1 MSPRA
6 ASSSVLDGKGDLAL
20 GAPDLVHP
28 HLHRVAE
35 TVPPAGAAADE
46 RRPERVRLEVVAGQ
60 PPSRQEAFEDL
71 AEADEEARADDP
83 DDLALPARLPAALE
97 ELGLEEPGEAELV
110 GEVLHLGRFPPAGGG
125 VPRKVGQVL
134 RRPVAGGAPLAPA
147 RPVAHQLGAAAAR
160 RGAG

>member
-83 DDLALPARLPAALE
+83 DDLALEGRLPAALE
-97 ELGLEEPGEAELV
+97 ELRLQEPREAELV
-110 GEVLHLGRFPPAGGG
+110 REVLDLGRLALARGG
-125 VPRKVGQVL
+125 VLGERAEVL
-134 RRPVAGGAPLAPA
+134 GGRVVGGAQLAEQRA
-147 RPVAHQLGAAAAR
+147 VA
-160 RGAG
+160 